1 MKTMLHRVWAEDEGV
16 LAFEW
21 VLLLTLLVIGIVGG
35 VAAARDAIVDE
46 LGDVAQAMLSL
57 DQSYT
62 ITFPLRIVVHTG
74 PASGGSDS
82 MFVDALNYIDCDRVS
97 TPEVPTQVLNG
108 NGNMD
113 TDS

>member
-1 MKTMLHRVWAEDEGV
+1 VKHLASRMWCEDEGV

-46 LGDVAQAMLSL
+46 MGDVAQAMLSL

-62 ITFPLRIVVHTG
+62 IAFPLRIVVHDATS
-74 PASGGSDS
+74 SGGSDS
-82 MFVDALNYIDCDRVS
+82 MFTDAMNYIDCDRF
-97 TPEVPTQVLNG
+97 TTGKTQQLNG
-108 NGNMD
+108 NGNVD